1 MMFLKWMVIIL
12 LIPLCKTDEPEDD
25 SSVTEVSENVIVSSS
40 EAAPSLKSQLT
51 KEFFKRRRRRKPLE
65 GFLLDS
71 SAARSAKNT
80 TAVEIIMQKIRRA
93 QESKKKVYH
102 DPLSQN
108 RARKRLIGIPPK
120 VPAPTPPRSTV
131 LPETTAPMLV
141 TNEKLMAIEAAAAA
155 AAAATASSAEDE
167 GPFIK
172 GPLAATDFGKRL
184 KEISTEK
191 RFRRRPGLRYNN
203 RFTIKYFVV
212 QLACHGGMKH
222 FLTFQGWA
230 KISRDRNRE
239 FTSRHPNQKGP
250 CQV

>member
-1 MMFLKWMVIIL
+1 MLLKWMVIIL

-25 SSVTEVSENVIVSSS
+25 GSVNEVSENVIVSSS
-40 EAAPSLKSQLT
+40 EAAAPSLKSQLT

-155 AAAATASSAEDE
+155 AAASSAEDE
-167 GPFIK
+167 GPLIK

-184 KEISTEK
+184 KEISAEK

-203 RFTIKYFVV
+203 
-212 QLACHGGMKH
+212 
-222 FLTFQGWA
+222 
-230 KISRDRNRE
+230 
-239 FTSRHPNQKGP
+239 TSTVK
-250 CQV
+250 